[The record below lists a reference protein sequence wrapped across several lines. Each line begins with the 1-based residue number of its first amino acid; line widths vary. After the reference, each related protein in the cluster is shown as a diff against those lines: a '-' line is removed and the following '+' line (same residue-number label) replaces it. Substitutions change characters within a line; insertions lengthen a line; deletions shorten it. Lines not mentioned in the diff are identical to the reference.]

1 MQYCPQDHQLEESD
15 SLPALRFEYVELSA
29 VQVSAVPR
37 GPRPHPRHRHAACG
51 DCGVA
56 SLDLKQPSPARVCK
70 CAATRTV
77 SDHLTPDRSTLSFC
91 PRTFGHASWSAAA
104 HGAWCCAA
112 PPAAAQWW
120 PSRKYS
126 PTQGTRCSGP
136 CARCGL
142 QGWVHGVRFIAC
154 AGLTD
159 IAAGAAHVPAAAPQ
173 HRQRRGHLLALRH
186 SRSDACGPRAGPADS
201 RSS

>member
-1 MQYCPQDHQLEESD
+1 MQYYPQDQQLEESD
-15 SLPALRFEYVELSA
+15 SLPALRFEYVELSG

-37 GPRPHPRHRHAACG
+37 GRKPTCT
-51 DCGVA
+51 
-56 SLDLKQPSPARVCK
+56 
-70 CAATRTV
+70 ATRTV

-159 IAAGAAHVPAAAPQ
+159 VAAGAAHVPAAAPQ